1 MSTLTTTASGD
12 ASGKQIQVSEVGD
25 LTRIQEILT
34 STTDILSHLF
44 PVLYTVPNIV
54 IYCMNTWQA
63 ESGFNCF
70 PNGSNSRHSLVTGTS
85 IPVPDNINAWP
96 SGRSF
101 FSSYWEDTLVKD
113 FRALPGNDQSDAILD
128 GLYAHGVSAV
138 MGAYHIE
145 GSAAY
150 RQIFG
155 SPVYLPKATDA
166 GLIVTKGT
174 RVTSLYTED
183 QPGRYKSILAG
194 IIVLD
199 YWYNYW
205 GKKRVNLNINILLNQ
220 IGEPIARIGS
230 RINSR
235 QAILLATGS
244 YLGFG
249 ADINSATGQQRAA
262 IVKTNRQWTYSS
274 ANSGKSASLSTG
286 AAPANPTGCIG

>member
-1 MSTLTTTASGD
+1 MTTTTVSGNASGT
-12 ASGKQIQVSEVGD
+12 QIQVSEVGD
-25 LTRIQEILT
+25 ITRIQEILD
-34 STTDILSHLF
+34 STTSILSHLF
-44 PVLYTVPNIV
+44 PKLYTVPNIV

-63 ESGFNCF
+63 ESGFKCF
-70 PNGSNSRHSLVTGTS
+70 PHGSDSRHSLVTGTG
-85 IPVPDNINAWP
+85 IPIPDSMNAWT

-101 FSSYWEDTLVKD
+101 FSSYWDDTSIKA
-113 FRALPGNDQSDAILD
+113 FRALQGNDQSDAMLD

-155 SPVYLPKATDA
+155 SKEYISKATSG
-166 GLIVTKGT
+166 GLIVHKGT

-194 IIVLD
+194 IIILD

-205 GKKRVNLNINILLNQ
+205 GEKRVNGNINILLNQ
-220 IGEPIARIGS
+220 IGEPTASVGS

-249 ADINSATGQQRAA
+249 ADINSATGQQRVV

-274 ANSGKSASLSTG
+274 ANSGSRLALNTG
-286 AAPANPTGCIG
+286 AAPATPTGCTA